1 MVAPSDAMVD
11 EYMAAMQT
19 NATDG
24 MRRREEERGRAG
36 RSGEEETE
44 QNDDECV
51 VRSVSCVV
59 RRV

>member
-24 MRRREEERGRAG
+24 MRPKEEERGGAG
-36 RSGEEETE
+36 KKRR
-44 QNDDECV
+44 N
-51 VRSVSCVV
+51 RMMMSV
-59 RRV
+59 